1 MWKYYAL
8 LSAVFASLTA
18 LLAKVGVRGIDSNL
32 ATAIRVSVVLPLVW
46 GMVLLTGAL
55 KGIRDLSGHNWL
67 FLCLSGM
74 ATGLSWLFYFKAL
87 QMGRRVQG
95 GPHRQAQRGPDH
107 FSVHSA
113 LGRARRFKVVWA
125 GADYLRLTGTGP
137 IAAAEAPFAPCDASA
152 ADRRRSDVR
161 ADPP

>member
-46 GMVLLTGAL
+46 GMVLLTGAM

-87 QMGRRVQG
+87 QMGDVSKVA
-95 GPHRQAQRGPDH
+95 PIDKL
-107 FSVHSA
+107 SVA
-113 LGRARRFKVVWA
+113 LTIFLSILLLGEPADFKVVLG
-125 GADYLRLTGTGP
+125 GALMTCGSL
-137 IAAAEAPFAPCDASA
+137 
-152 ADRRRSDVR
+152 VLVL
-161 ADPP
+161 